1 MSVST
6 LPTLA
11 DLHAARERIAP
22 WIHRTPVLTCETFN
36 AMSGASLFFKC
47 ENFQKAGAF
56 KSRGAVNA
64 VFSLSDAEA
73 ARGVA
78 THSSGNHGMA
88 LARAAACRGINCTVV
103 MPETAPQPKIDA
115 VKGYGGAVRFCAPTN
130 SAREAALAEVLE
142 EHAAVFVAPYDDAR
156 VIAGQGSCAMELLE
170 QVPDLDAVIAPVGG
184 GGLISGTAIACRG
197 MAPDMKIYAG
207 EPAQADD
214 AYRSLAAGR
223 RIVEDAPDTI
233 ADGLKASLGELNWQ
247 IISTHV
253 EAIFRVEETEI
264 IEAMRLTWQRMKI
277 VIEPSCAVPLAAIL
291 ANPAAFAG
299 QRIGVI
305 LTGGNVDLNR
315 LPWL

>member
-1 MSVST
+1 MSAST

-11 DLHAARERIAP
+11 DLNATRERIAP

-36 AMSGASLFFKC
+36 AMSGATLFFKC

-64 VFSLSDAEA
+64 VFSLSDAQA
-73 ARGVA
+73 TRGVA

-88 LARAAACRGINCTVV
+88 LARAAACRGIECTVV

-115 VKGYGGAVRFCAPTN
+115 VKGYGGDVRFCAPTN
-130 SAREAALAEVLE
+130 SAREAALNAVLE
-142 EHAAVFVAPYDDAR
+142 ERGAVFVAPYDDAR

-197 MAPDMKIYAG
+197 MAPDVKIYAG

-214 AYRSLAAGR
+214 AYRSLAAGK

-247 IISTHV
+247 IISTHIQ
-253 EAIFRVEETEI
+253 AIFRVEEAEI
-264 IEAMRLTWQRMKI
+264 VEAMRLTWQRMKI

-291 ANPAAFAG
+291 ANPEVFAG